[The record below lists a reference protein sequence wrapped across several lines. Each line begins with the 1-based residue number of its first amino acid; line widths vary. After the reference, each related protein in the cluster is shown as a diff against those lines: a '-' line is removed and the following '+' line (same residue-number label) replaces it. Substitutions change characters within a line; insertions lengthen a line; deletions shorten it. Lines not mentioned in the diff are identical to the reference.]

1 MSPAWQRTHQDRGVC
16 VTTCNTT
23 LPRDT
28 QKTPQLTITGLRR
41 AQPKGTAQ
49 VEEAL
54 AGGQE
59 APKKDETP
67 QGQHL
72 LTQHLWRDTHQPKH
86 QLQHRVIGSLGTGPT
101 LSFTCATAGWWDRSY
116 SPQEPSP
123 AREPSPAPQH
133 PLTTQRSN
141 CCWLSGSSWN
151 TVTAPPESLVSPWLV
166 RPPTA
171 ELGA

>member
-101 LSFTCATAGWWDRSY
+101 LCPSHVPPQGGGTGHTAPRNP
-116 SPQEPSP
+116 PQPESP
-123 AREPSPAPQH
+123 ALPHST
-133 PLTTQRSN
+133 L
-141 CCWLSGSSWN
+141 
-151 TVTAPPESLVSPWLV
+151 
-166 RPPTA
+166 
-171 ELGA
+171 